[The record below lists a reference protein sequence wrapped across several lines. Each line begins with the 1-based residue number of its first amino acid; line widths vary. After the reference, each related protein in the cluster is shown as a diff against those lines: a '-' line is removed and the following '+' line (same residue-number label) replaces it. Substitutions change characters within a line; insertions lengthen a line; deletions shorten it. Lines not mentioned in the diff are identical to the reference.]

1 MSENFLIIGGDL
13 RNIMLAKSMTKDG
26 NIVYTY
32 GLEKSEEIKE
42 LKKSIQFNNLQDAVE
57 SSNIIIGPTPFTK
70 DEINI
75 NTPFSEKQIL
85 IKELIQK
92 IKNKT
97 LIAGSIKQNV
107 YDLASE
113 NNVKIIDFMKKE
125 EVAILNAIS
134 TVEGAIEIIIKNT
147 DKILH
152 GSNILILGFGRIGKV
167 LAKKLSGLS
176 ANITCAARKKEDFA
190 WITAYGYKTTNINLL
205 KENLSQYDII
215 INTVPHMVL
224 TKERLNYVKKDCLII
239 DLASKPGGID
249 QKVAEEK
256 GIKSIWALAL
266 PGKVA
271 PFTTA
276 EIIKKAIYDS
286 SQP

>member
-13 RNIMLAKSMTKDG
+13 RNIMLAKSMAKDG

-176 ANITCAARKKEDFA
+176 VNITCAARKEEDFA

-249 QKVAEEK
+249 QKIAEEK

-286 SQP
+286 CQP

>member
-13 RNIMLAKSMTKDG
+13 RNIMLAKSMAKDG

-42 LKKSIQFNNLQDAVE
+42 LKKSIQFNNLQEAVE

-113 NNVKIIDFMKKE
+113 NNVRIIDFMKKE

-205 KENLSQYDII
+205 KKNLSQYDII

-249 QKVAEEK
+249 QKIAEEK

-286 SQP
+286 SQQ